1 MEILINPSKVCGSV
15 KVPGSKSLTHRALIC
30 AALCKTTSTISNV
43 CLCDDTIITIK
54 FLQNIGVKF
63 DIDYDSNTI
72 IVYSP
77 HSFSK
82 PKEIINAHN
91 SGSSIRFMA
100 PIYWELFHEF
110 TIYVDKRMF
119 DRLTQTTD
127 YQDLSF
133 TILEETSI
141 SYLISF
147 NFKNL
152 NSLINNEKTSQY
164 TSGIILSTII
174 NENKGYYINPSILA
188 NPYVHMTLGI
198 MQEYNITYKI
208 VDNYFSNIKVHTTPN
223 IYQIEGDY
231 SAASNF
237 LVMGC
242 LDGDVKCEGLKL
254 LSLQG
259 DSKII
264 NYLNQ
269 MKANIFI
276 NDFNIQT
283 STSCMSPCDFN
294 LSDTPDLIPL
304 MAALLVVTPGISTIT
319 GVEKLVYKET
329 DRLKETINL
338 LTELGGNIK
347 LENNVLIIHGKN
359 KLLNKTSIIIP
370 NDHRLL
376 MMVVAISSRF
386 SNPIKLINVESINK
400 SYPNFIND
408 YKQLRSEE

>member
-30 AALCKTTSTISNV
+30 AALGKTTSTISNA
-43 CLCDDTIITIK
+43 CFCDDTIITIK
-54 FLQNIGVKF
+54 FLENIGVRF

-72 IVYSP
+72 TIYPP
-77 HSFSK
+77 HAFNK
-82 PKEIINAHN
+82 PKEIINGHN
-91 SGSSIRFMA
+91 SGSSIRFIA

-110 TIYVDKRMF
+110 IVYVDKRMF
-119 DRLTQTTD
+119 DRLTLTTNPT
-127 YQDLSF
+127 DLSF
-133 TILEETSI
+133 TILKESKE

-152 NSLINNEKTSQY
+152 NNLINNEKTSQY

-174 NENKGYYINPSILA
+174 GQNKGYYINSSILK
-188 NPYVHMTLGI
+188 NPYVRMTLGV

-208 VDNYFSNIKVHTTPN
+208 AGNYFSDTKINNSPAN
-223 IYQIEGDY
+223 YLIESDY

-242 LDGDVKCEGLKL
+242 LNGDVKCEGLKC

-264 NYLNQ
+264 NYLTQ
-269 MKANIFI
+269 MKAHIFI
-276 NDFNIQT
+276 NDLNIEA
-283 STSCMSPCDFN
+283 STSCMSPCNFD

-304 MAALLVVTPGISTIT
+304 MAALLVVTTGKSEIRGI
-319 GVEKLVYKET
+319 EKLTYKET

-347 LENNVLIIHGKN
+347 LKDNTLIIQGQT
-359 KLLNKTSIIIP
+359 KLLNKSSIIIP

-386 SNPIKLINVESINK
+386 SNPIKLINTESINK

-408 YKQLRSEE
+408 YEQLRSKK